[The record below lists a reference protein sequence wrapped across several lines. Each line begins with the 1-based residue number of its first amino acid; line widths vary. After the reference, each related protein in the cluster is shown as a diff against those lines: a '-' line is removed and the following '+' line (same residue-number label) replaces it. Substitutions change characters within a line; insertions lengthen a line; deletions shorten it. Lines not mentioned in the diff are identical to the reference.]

1 MDSSVVAQ
9 LAKTVL
15 TPFSGLPFL
24 TQLFIGTLA
33 LLSGWMLYNLTI
45 SPLSRYPGPLS
56 ARLGIPF
63 WRFWHTL
70 QGIGKDISLME
81 LSKIIAEIL
90 LRYDIKKPIV
100 APTVQRHGATAGL
113 GKSAKQ
119 PSFQGRSCWF
129 LEAHVSSSCPFFLS
143 SSSIEIGILTLNC
156 PCCLLILK
164 ESLCRACT
172 TQHSLMRGLY
182 VALYEYSHETG

>member
-1 MDSSVVAQ
+1 MTAASISARLGERPVVESSVVAQ

-15 TPFSGLPFL
+15 TPLSGLPFL
-24 TQLFIGTLA
+24 TQLFISTLA
-33 LLSGWMLYNLTI
+33 LLSGWMLYNLMI

-70 QGIGKDISLME
+70 QGIGKNISLME
-81 LSKIIAEIL
+81 LSKIIPEIL

-119 PSFQGRSCWF
+119 PLFQGRS
-129 LEAHVSSSCPFFLS
+129 
-143 SSSIEIGILTLNC
+143 
-156 PCCLLILK
+156 LL
-164 ESLCRACT
+164 
-172 TQHSLMRGLY
+172 
-182 VALYEYSHETG
+182 VP